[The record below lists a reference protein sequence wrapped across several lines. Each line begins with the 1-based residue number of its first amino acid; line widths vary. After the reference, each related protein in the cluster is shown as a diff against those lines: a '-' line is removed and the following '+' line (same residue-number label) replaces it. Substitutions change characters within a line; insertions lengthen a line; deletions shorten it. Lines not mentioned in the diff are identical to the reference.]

1 MITLPPNPCKD
12 CVPPKRYGGCHAEC
26 KDGIDYGNILKARND
41 EIKAERKKE
50 SSFAMFKVERVAE
63 TKKKAGVK

>member
-1 MITLPPNPCKD
+1 MIPKSPCFNCKD
-12 CVPPKRYGGCHAEC
+12 RSAEC
-26 KDGIDYGNILKARND
+26 HTVCERGIAYESALKARND